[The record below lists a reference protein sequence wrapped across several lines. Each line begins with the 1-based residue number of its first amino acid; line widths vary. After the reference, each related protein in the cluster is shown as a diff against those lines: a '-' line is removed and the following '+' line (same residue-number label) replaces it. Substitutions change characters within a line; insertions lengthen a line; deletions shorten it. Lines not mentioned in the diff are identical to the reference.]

1 MENGPADNPTQAAPL
16 EEEAAAEEQ
25 VPKKKKKKKN
35 KYSKHLK
42 ELQKLERGSTKAAR
56 RVAKA
61 VSIGLRTWDARREK
75 SAKKSKDGAF
85 KDSVVNSTAAVGEA
99 MRVASRAGADFVEEV
114 QPVLTKKRGK
124 QLLKSLDP
132 LS

>member
-1 MENGPADNPTQAAPL
+1 MENGPADDPTQAAPL

-25 VPKKKKKKKN
+25 VPKKKKKKN

-61 VSIGLRTWDARREK
+61 VSIGLRTWEARSER
-75 SAKKSKDGAF
+75 SAKKRKDGAF

-99 MRVASRAGADFVEEV
+99 VRIASKAGVDFVEEV

-132 LS
+132 FS